1 MAKDY
6 AAIISDI
13 RTKVNRISQE
23 NAKIDGEI
31 SAITK
36 KMKKER
42 GINSVDE
49 AKKMI
54 TKLNGEIVEATNEIE
69 SEIYEIKEILD
80 GFDE

>member
-1 MAKDY
+1 MGKDY
-6 AAIISDI
+6 ASMISDI
-13 RTKVNRISQE
+13 RNRTNKISQE

-36 KMKKER
+36 KMKKEY
-42 GINSVDE
+42 GISSVDE

-54 TKLNGEIVEATNEIE
+54 TKLNGEITEITAE
-69 SEIYEIKEILD
+69 IDSEIYQIKEILD

>member
-6 AAIISDI
+6 ASLISDI
-13 RTKVNRISQE
+13 RNRTNKISQE

-36 KMKKER
+36 KMKKEY
-42 GINSVDE
+42 GVTSVDE
-49 AKKMI
+49 AKKLI
-54 TKLNGEIVEATNEIE
+54 TKLNGEITEITAE
-69 SEIYEIKEILD
+69 IDSEIYQIKEILD